1 MGRVSETVLDM
12 MGRVSETVL
21 DTLGWVSAT
30 VLDVLGRI
38 VETVETVGL
47 NKRIGMDNNVSSRA
61 RVVECT
67 VRVQEV

>member
-1 MGRVSETVLDM
+1 MDELGRISV
-12 MGRVSETVL
+12 TVL

-61 RVVECT
+61 RVVECK